1 VNRMCARLLNN
12 KVIHTVKC
20 VGSRVTNDAMIVL
33 MFAPV
38 ILTIYLHVLSRAIVN
53 KDLT

>member
-1 VNRMCARLLNN
+1 MNRMCARLLNN
-12 KVIHTVKC
+12 KIIHTVKC
-20 VGSRVTNDAMIVL
+20 VGSRVSSDVMIVL

-38 ILTIYLHVLSRAIVN
+38 ILTIYLHVLRDSIVN